1 MWKVSGIN
9 TIRGVPDRKSFEA
22 SVYDMSLP
30 TASSVK
36 MESNLHK
43 IFQFAC
49 SLRLTTN
56 TIPTEPLAGPPRPGV
71 WSPSALTRYTYRV
84 PRPALPTPELQPN
97 PSSLQVHAAGPWAA
111 RGSRTR
117 GTLPVQCP
125 CDPPSWVRRLLVGG
139 GAGGVGNS
147 LPGLHWAPAVYAGS
161 RRATDY

>member
-56 TIPTEPLAGPPRPGV
+56 TIPTEPLAGPPWPGV

-111 RGSRTR
+111 RGSRTPWDASCAVSLWPPQLGEAVPGWGGCGR
-117 GTLPVQCP
+117 GGQLPPWTTLSYSCVCRFP
-125 CDPPSWVRRLLVGG
+125 
-139 GAGGVGNS
+139 
-147 LPGLHWAPAVYAGS
+147 
-161 RRATDY
+161 